1 MEEKAV
7 ALNAV
12 DKITILRSVLNVIQ
26 VACNNRLEIDPEGV
40 AMLLGLLDDYYI
52 EDYLQELQEIIDD
65 S

>member
-12 DKITILRSVLNVIQ
+12 DKITVLRSVLNVIQ

-52 EDYLQELQEIIDD
+52 EDYLQELQDIIDD